1 MWVEVMGQS
10 SALILC
16 FHMLSLSIQFAFWN
30 AWRNAHFK
38 EYSNH
43 SLKTKKKVV
52 YMYINIYIKKKSW
65 GQGHLSNSRFFFFFN

>member
-52 YMYINIYIKKKSW
+52 YMYINIYIKKKNLGDRDTSLI
-65 GQGHLSNSRFFFFFN
+65 QGFFFL